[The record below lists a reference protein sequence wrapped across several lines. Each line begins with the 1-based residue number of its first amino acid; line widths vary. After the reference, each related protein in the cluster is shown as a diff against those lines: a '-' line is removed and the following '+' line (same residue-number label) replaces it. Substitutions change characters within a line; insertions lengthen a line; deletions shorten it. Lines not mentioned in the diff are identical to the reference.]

1 MKKGRPSARR
11 EVANVDDAA
20 AAKTLDR
27 AKGALGTLSN
37 DFAVAEYARLGVA
50 IMRHDL
56 PEDSATAINT
66 QLTKA
71 ALAAVEGLC
80 PKDEVE
86 AMLAVQMVATH
97 VLGMRMMERAAASKN
112 WGESE
117 LACNFANKLMRTFAA
132 QTEALA
138 KLRRG
143 GEQTVRVEHVNVLPG
158 GQAVVGNVT
167 HQTITGGR
175 DGKNGGQAHATEDA
189 RALVF
194 TTSSPMRSQDPE
206 GTTVP
211 ITRSERQR
219 PVSNARWR
227 KR

>member
-1 MKKGRPSARR
+1 MKKDRRSARR
-11 EVANVDDAA
+11 EVANVDDVD

-27 AKGALGTLSN
+27 ARGALGTLSD

-50 IMRHDL
+50 VMRHDL
-56 PEDSATAINT
+56 PEDCATAINT
-66 QLTKA
+66 QLTMA
-71 ALAAVEGLC
+71 GLATVEGLC
-80 PKDEVE
+80 PKDELE

-97 VLGMRMMERAAASKN
+97 VLGMRMLERAAAARN

-167 HQTITGGR
+167 HQTIMGGR
-175 DGKNGGQAHATEDA
+175 ESKSGDQAHATEDA
-189 RALVF
+189 RAVVF
-194 TTSSPMRSQDPE
+194 ATVSPMWSQNPE
-206 GTTVP
+206 GATVP
-211 ITRSERQR
+211 ITSSERQGSV
-219 PVSNARWR
+219 PNARRR
-227 KR
+227 KG